1 MNIKLKLQTFEASQ
15 IYQKNREKS
24 IIFVEKVEMKILVT
38 NDDGYE
44 AKGLLELVG
53 ILRPYGELTIVA
65 PKKPQ
70 SGMSMAVSMGLRP
83 LAAKKVLERPG
94 ELWWYLDG
102 TPASCVKFGLDNV
115 MFPER
120 PDLVVSGINHGS
132 NAATASLY
140 SGTLG
145 AAMEGAVNGIPSVGV
160 SLDNFSEDADF
171 SAVAELFP
179 SILEKLLARPRRFG
193 SYYNVNFPGLPADA
207 IKGVR
212 ACHMGRAHWERE
224 YRTYGEFVSSI
235 GKTPDAEAQ
244 AYLDSA
250 LDDERIYVMAGDFT
264 SNEGNPHD
272 ADHLMLE
279 EGYVTVTPLGIDSTD
294 RKELERLCATI

>member
-1 MNIKLKLQTFEASQ
+1 
-15 IYQKNREKS
+15 
-24 IIFVEKVEMKILVT
+24 MKILVT
-38 NDDGYE
+38 NDDGFG
-44 AKGLLELVG
+44 AKGLSVLVD
-53 ILRPYGELTIVA
+53 ILKPYGDITVVA

-70 SGMSMAVSMGLRP
+70 SGMSMAVSMGLKP
-83 LAAKKVLERPG
+83 LAARKLSETPG
-94 ELWWYLDG
+94 ESWWSFDAS
-102 TPASCVKFGLDNV
+102 PASCIKFGLDNV
-115 MFPER
+115 MYPER

-132 NAATASLY
+132 NAATAALY

-145 AAMEGAVNGIPSVGV
+145 AAMEGAVNGIPAIGV
-160 SLDNFSEDADF
+160 SLDSFDPDADF
-171 SAVAELFP
+171 SAVRELFP
-179 SILEKLLARPRRFG
+179 KILERLLPDMERRSG
-193 SYYNVNFPGLPADA
+193 LYYNINFPGLPADRILGIRPA
-207 IKGVR
+207 
-212 ACHMGRAHWERE
+212 AMGMAHWERE
-224 YRTYGEFVSSI
+224 YRPYGEFVSSI
-235 GKTPDAEAQ
+235 GRTPDAEAQ

>member
-1 MNIKLKLQTFEASQ
+1 
-15 IYQKNREKS
+15 
-24 IIFVEKVEMKILVT
+24 MKILVT
-38 NDDGYE
+38 NDDGYT
-44 AKGLLELVG
+44 AKGLHTLVET
-53 ILRPYGELTIVA
+53 LLPYGEITVVA

-83 LAAKKVLERPG
+83 IAVRRLGKAEGAD
-94 ELWWYLDG
+94 WWYLDG
-102 TPASCVKFGLDNV
+102 TPASCIKFGIDNIFHPQ
-115 MFPER
+115 M

-132 NAATASLY
+132 NAATAALY

-145 AAMEGAVNGIPSVGV
+145 AAMEGAVNGIPAIGV
-160 SLDNFSEDADF
+160 SLDSFDPDADF
-171 SAVAELFP
+171 SAVRELFP
-179 SILEKLLARPRRFG
+179 KILERLLPDMERRSG
-193 SYYNVNFPGLPADA
+193 LYYNINFPGLPADRILGIRPA
-207 IKGVR
+207 V
-212 ACHMGRAHWERE
+212 MGMAHWERE
-224 YRTYGEFVSSI
+224 YRPYGEFVSSI
-235 GKTPDAEAQ
+235 GRTPDAEAQ